1 MKIYLASASPRRAE
15 ILSQIGIS
23 FEQFSVS
30 IDESVRPN
38 EKPLT
43 YLNRIVQNKLNSA
56 KDSKDLIEN
65 LPVLVADTIVVKD
78 GVIFGKPVSFHDS
91 KNMLL
96 SLSNSWHKVM
106 TSCSLEYNGRII
118 NNVSENKVKFR
129 TLSLDEI
136 EKYWETGEP
145 EDKAGSYAIQGMGA
159 IFVKKIKGS
168 YSGVVGLNIFDLS
181 KMLSKLGFEILK

>member
-1 MKIYLASASPRRAE
+1 
-15 ILSQIGIS
+15 
-23 FEQFSVS
+23 V
-30 IDESVRPN
+30 
-38 EKPLT
+38 
-43 YLNRIVQNKLNSA
+43 
-56 KDSKDLIEN
+56 
-65 LPVLVADTIVVKD
+65 VADTIVVKD

-159 IFVKKIKGS
+159 IFVEKIKGS